1 MILKREGLLL
11 GRILK
16 ILFYFTVFWFLIG
29 FVFLPMLNTV
39 FSSFETD
46 NGISFANYIEFFK
59 NPNNLQMVKQTF
71 IMGIFT
77 TIICGLIGS
86 ALAFY
91 MTFVKVKNRKLIHTI
106 LLSPMMVPGLIIV
119 IAFIQLYGESGIIT
133 KALQYIFNLS
143 KVPYNFSGLSGILF
157 VHACTKYTYF
167 YLNTSIALKYVDYS
181 TIEAAMGMGASKFKI
196 LFTIIIPSIAPALL
210 SSSIVTFISGIG
222 SFSAPNLIG
231 GGYRVLSTQI
241 VHSKA
246 NGFMNIASLQVVLL
260 LLMGLSVMILIQHYE
275 KKYTFEASIRNVLIE
290 AKKIENSSL
299 RYLLKILISVT
310 ILVIILPIVGIIFL
324 SFAKSGSMMTEIFPR
339 EFTFDNYIKIFST
352 SRVLKPFTNSL
363 TMAFITVMA
372 LLVISLPLS
381 YFLAKNK
388 TKYNS
393 FVLFLA
399 MLPWAM
405 PVSTIGI
412 NLINSFN
419 VKNIFSFNTSLIGT
433 FGILPLAYII
443 ISLPL
448 MVRTNKIAMESFNI
462 SLEHASR
469 SLGAGPIK
477 TFLRVTAPVVMPAII
492 SSSALVFI
500 RTIGEYTCSA
510 LLYGI
515 YNRPISIAMVTSMQ
529 EYDIELSMAYGT
541 LTILVCLIAMF
552 IIMKFDKEKLQ

>member
-1 MILKREGLLL
+1 MKKNSLLL
-11 GRILK
+11 GRISK
-16 ILFYFTVFWFLIG
+16 TLFYFAVFWFLIG

-46 NGISFANYIEFFK
+46 GGMNFLNYIEFFK
-59 NPNNLQMVKQTF
+59 NPNNIQIVKQTF
-71 IMGIFT
+71 IMGLFT
-77 TIICGLIGS
+77 AIICGLIGS

-91 MTFVKVKNRKLIHTI
+91 MTFVKVKNKKFLHAI

-143 KVPYNFSGLSGILF
+143 RVPYNFSGLSGILF
-157 VHACTKYTYF
+157 VHACTQYTYF

-181 TIEAAMGMGASKFKI
+181 TIEAAKGMGASKLKI

-210 SSSIVTFISGIG
+210 SSAIVTFISGIG

-241 VHSKA
+241 VRSKA
-246 NGFMNIASLQVVLL
+246 NNFMNIASLQVVIL
-260 LLMGLSVMILIQHYE
+260 LLMGLSVMMLIQHYE
-275 KKYTFEASIRNVLIE
+275 KKYTFESSVRNIPIE
-290 AKKIENSSL
+290 AKEIQNPAL
-299 RYLLKILISVT
+299 RCLLKILISVVV
-310 ILVIILPIVGIIFL
+310 LVITLPIVGIIFL
-324 SFAKSGSMMTEIFPR
+324 SFAKSGSMMTEIFPK
-339 EFTFDNYIKIFST
+339 EFTFDNYIKIFSA
-352 SRVLKPFTNSL
+352 SRVLKPFTNSI
-363 TMAFITVMA
+363 TMSFITVIA
-372 LLVISLPLS
+372 LLLITLPLS

-388 TKYNS
+388 TKCNS
-393 FVLFLA
+393 VVLFLA

-419 VKNIFSFNTSLIGT
+419 VKNIFSFNRSLIGT
-433 FGILPLAYII
+433 FWILPLAYII

-469 SLGAGPIK
+469 SLGAGPVK
-477 TFLRVTAPVVMPAII
+477 TFLNVTAPVVMPAII
-492 SSSALVFI
+492 SSAALVFI

-541 LTILVCLIAMF
+541 LTILVCFIAMF

>member
-1 MILKREGLLL
+1 MKKNSLLL
-11 GRILK
+11 GRISK
-16 ILFYFTVFWFLIG
+16 TLFYFAVFWFLIG

-46 NGISFANYIEFFK
+46 GGMNFLNYIEFFK
-59 NPNNLQMVKQTF
+59 NPNNIQIVKQTF
-71 IMGIFT
+71 IMGLFT
-77 TIICGLIGS
+77 AIICGLIGS

-91 MTFVKVKNRKLIHTI
+91 MTFVKVKNKKFLHAI

-133 KALQYIFNLS
+133 KALQHIFNLS
-143 KVPYNFSGLSGILF
+143 QVPYNFSGLSGILF
-157 VHACTKYTYF
+157 VHACTQYTYF
-167 YLNTSIALKYVDYS
+167 YLNTYISLKYLDYS
-181 TIEAAMGMGASKFKI
+181 TIEAAKGMGASKFKI

-210 SSSIVTFISGIG
+210 SSAIVTFISGIG

-241 VHSKA
+241 VRSKA
-246 NGFMNIASLQVVLL
+246 NNFMNIASLQVVIL
-260 LLMGLSVMILIQHYE
+260 LLMGLSVMIIIQHYE
-275 KKYTFEASIRNVLIE
+275 KKYTFESSVRNTPIE
-290 AKKIENSSL
+290 AKEIQNPAL
-299 RYLLKILISVT
+299 RCLLKILIYAVV
-310 ILVIILPIVGIIFL
+310 LVITLPIVGIIFL
-324 SFAKSGSMMTEIFPR
+324 SFAKSGSMMTEIFPK
-339 EFTFDNYIKIFST
+339 EFTFDNYIKIFSA
-352 SRVLKPFTNSL
+352 SRVLKPFTNSI
-363 TMAFITVMA
+363 TMSFITVMA
-372 LLVISLPLS
+372 LLLITLPLS

-393 FVLFLA
+393 VVLFLA

-419 VKNIFSFNTSLIGT
+419 VKNIFSFNRSLIGT
-433 FGILPLAYII
+433 FWILPLAYII

-469 SLGAGPIK
+469 SLGAGPVK
-477 TFLRVTAPVVMPAII
+477 TFLSVTAPVVMPAII
-492 SSSALVFI
+492 SSAALVFI

-515 YNRPISIAMVTSMQ
+515 YNRPISIAMVSSMQ

-541 LTILVCLIAMF
+541 LTILVCFIAMF

>member
-1 MILKREGLLL
+1 MLQKKRFIL
-11 GRILK
+11 GRFLK
-16 ILFYFTVFWFLIG
+16 IIFYFAVFWFLIG

-46 NGISFANYIEFFK
+46 GGMSFSNYIEFFK
-59 NPNNLQMVKQTF
+59 NPNSIQIVKQTF
-71 IMGIFT
+71 IMGLFT
-77 TIICGLIGS
+77 AIICGFIGT

-91 MTFVKVKNRKLIHTI
+91 MTFIKVKNKKLLHAL

-133 KALQYIFNLS
+133 KALQYILDFS
-143 KVPYNFSGLSGILF
+143 DAPYSFSGLSGILF
-157 VHACTKYTYF
+157 VHACTQYTYF
-167 YLNTSIALKYVDYS
+167 YLNTSVALKYVDYS
-181 TIEAAMGMGASKFKI
+181 TMEAARGIGASRIKI
-196 LFTIIIPSIAPALL
+196 LFTIIIPAIAPALL
-210 SSSIVTFISGIG
+210 SSAIVTFISGIG

-241 VHSKA
+241 VRSKA
-246 NGFMNIASLQVVLL
+246 NNFMNIASLQVVIL
-260 LLMGLSVMILIQHYE
+260 LLMGLSVMMIIQHYE
-275 KKYTFEASIRNVLIE
+275 KKYTFEASVRNVPIE
-290 AKKIENSSL
+290 PKEIENPAL
-299 RYLLKILISVT
+299 KCLLKALMAVVILI
-310 ILVIILPIVGIIFL
+310 LILPIAGIIFL
-324 SFAKSGSMMTEIFPR
+324 SFAKSGSMMTEIFPK
-339 EFTFDNYIKIFST
+339 EFTLDNYIKIFST
-352 SRVLKPFTNSL
+352 ARVLKPFTNSI
-363 TMAFITVMA
+363 TMAFITVIV
-372 LLVISLPLS
+372 LLVVTLPLS

-393 FVLFLA
+393 VVLFLA

-433 FGILPLAYII
+433 FWILPLAYII

-469 SLGAGPIK
+469 SLGAGPVRA
-477 TFLRVTAPVVMPAII
+477 FLSVTAPVVMPAII
-492 SSSALVFI
+492 SSAALVFI

-529 EYDIELSMAYGT
+529 EYDIELSMTYGT
-541 LTILVCLIAMF
+541 LTILVCFVAMF

>member
-1 MILKREGLLL
+1 MNKEGLLL
-11 GRILK
+11 GRVLK
-16 ILFYFTVFWFLIG
+16 VIFYFAVFWFLIG

-46 NGISFANYIEFFK
+46 SGMNFGNYIEFFK
-59 NPNNLQMVKQTF
+59 NPNSFQIVKQTF
-71 IMGIFT
+71 IMGLFT
-77 TIICGLIGS
+77 AIICGLIGT

-91 MTFVKVKNRKLIHTI
+91 MSFVKVKNKKLIHAL

-143 KVPYNFSGLSGILF
+143 EVPYNFSGLSGILF
-157 VHACTKYTYF
+157 VHACTQYTYF

-181 TIEAAMGMGASKFKI
+181 TIEAARGIGASKIKI

-210 SSSIVTFISGIG
+210 SSTIVTFISGIG

-241 VHSKA
+241 VRSKA
-246 NGFMNIASLQVVLL
+246 NNFMNIASLQVVILL
-260 LLMGLSVMILIQHYE
+260 IMGLSVMMIIQYYE
-275 KKYTFEASIRNVLIE
+275 KKYTFESSVRNVPIE
-290 AKKIENSSL
+290 AKEIKNPAL
-299 RYLLKILISVT
+299 RYILKILMT
-310 ILVIILPIVGIIFL
+310 IILLVIILPILGIIFL
-324 SFAKSGSMMTEIFPR
+324 SFAEKGSMMVEIFPK

-352 SRVLKPFTNSL
+352 ARVLKPFTNSI
-363 TMAFITVMA
+363 TMSFITVIV
-372 LLVISLPLS
+372 LLVITLPLS

-393 FVLFLA
+393 VVLFLA

-433 FGILPLAYII
+433 FWILPLAYII

-448 MVRTNKIAMESFNI
+448 MIRTNKIAMESFNI

-469 SLGAGPIK
+469 SLGAGPVK
-477 TFLRVTAPVVMPAII
+477 TFISVTAPVVMPAII
-492 SSSALVFI
+492 SSAALVFI

-515 YNRPISIAMVTSMQ
+515 YNRPISIAMVSSMQ

-541 LTILVCLIAMF
+541 LTILVCLMAMF
-552 IIMKFDKEKLQ
+552 IIMKFDKEKTI